1 MPPRT
6 ARTSTASSAPSGT
19 PSWDGDAFVKDI
31 QQAIQDCLNTIN
43 LLPGTEKSA
52 LMRVLNKLPQPLVA
66 DQVAAHDSALNTFKA
81 AVDWLT
87 LQYQGLEIAA
97 PEGHGKLV
105 IFKDIIQ
112 KRQNVLKAAAG
123 DNYPNRK
130 RPRACAAPKSKAYIN
145 DDDESD
151 FEIIK
156 KAPEKAPEVHVL
168 IFPVQPVLT
177 YSQTEGPS
185 SGLKASIHAPNEAE
199 ENTAKGKTAA
209 KKTPVAHA
217 STVSIPYSAV
227 PGMDTSSGPYLKALF
242 ILSKVASKLPSFKKA
257 RIEVPMS
264 NTAQE
269 SPNESVERLVEA
281 QQVARFT
288 SLVPFLNMETLE
300 ANVLLFIANFL
311 KTELATL
318 AHAVQYYS
326 GQYQYVHRQL
336 EDANRHHLAKM
347 RIGGDSEASEGGPTP
362 MNQDAPSKDVSHA
375 SGSNVTLNAASP
387 SA

>member
-1 MPPRT
+1 MPPCT
-6 ARTSTASSAPSGT
+6 ARTSTASSAPSGI
-19 PSWDGDAFVKDI
+19 PFWDGDAFVKDI

-43 LLPGTEKSA
+43 LLPRTGKSA
-52 LMRVLNKLPQPLVA
+52 LMRVLNKLSQPLVA

-112 KRQNVLKAAAG
+112 KRQNVLKVAAR
-123 DNYPNRK
+123 DNYPNCK
-130 RPRACAAPKSKAYIN
+130 RPRARAAPKSKTYI
-145 DDDESD
+145 DGDDESD
-151 FEIIK
+151 FEIIEKVPK
-156 KAPEKAPEVHVL
+156 KAPEAEA
-168 IFPVQPVLT
+168 
-177 YSQTEGPS
+177 PS
-185 SGLKASIHAPNEAE
+185 SGLKASIHAPDEAE

-209 KKTPVAHA
+209 KKTPVARA
-217 STVSIPYSAV
+217 STVTIPYSAV

-242 ILSKVASKLPSFKKA
+242 ILSKAASKLPLFKKA
-257 RIEVPMS
+257 HIEVPMS

-269 SPNESVERLVEA
+269 LPNESVERLVEA
-281 QQVARFT
+281 QQVAHFT

-300 ANVLLFIANFL
+300 ANTLLSIANFL
-311 KTELATL
+311 KMELATL

-336 EDANRHHLAKM
+336 EDATHHHLAKM

-362 MNQDAPSKDVSHA
+362 MNQDAPSEDVPHA
-375 SGSNVTLNAASP
+375 SGSNVTLDAASP